1 VASGFNSKA
10 PLATARGTDPLN
22 CADREFV
29 LLYQDRIATINT
41 IDITVCAHATMGRF
55 IKWRMF
61 WQTVKEIIPVVCMLF
76 IILTTLVFAQQIG
89 KYSNLILSFQSSAE
103 ITQKLL
109 LSLIPGITVIT
120 LPVSLLLGTVIACSR
135 SSSDN
140 ELTAWQSLGISQR
153 ALASPFLAIGL
164 AGTMGS
170 CYLSAYIA
178 PAALRTQKSLIAQ
191 ILLQEANTRI
201 KPHTFINNFPNLL
214 LYVQNVDP
222 RTHDWL
228 GVFLLQNEPG
238 GSSRLLTAERGQFR
252 IESGQ
257 SLALE
262 AQLLNGV
269 SLDYGGQQA
278 LTADAQITPPSSQSA
293 SLFAKSTVKLVDH
306 QNTGDGAE
314 KDLGLSKLS
323 QMSLP
328 EISRFAAETG
338 DDKERRQAQAEMHRR
353 FAFPFA
359 CLTLT
364 AMTFIL
370 AVQGRRFS
378 TRPRTV
384 IAVLFMA
391 MGFYLLLVMGQN
403 LSMSGTVPVW
413 LGVWFS
419 NFLYG
424 ALILNSLISGKA
436 PWSGFSFFV
445 NSSGRA
451 GVAREPAHELVDRR
465 QAPARKS
472 YRGIRVVSLNLIN
485 YLLVSEIAKYFSLA
499 ALALVATSIIFTL
512 FDLIPSIIKSK
523 TPLPYAASYLAYLA
537 PQLFYHLAPFALLVA
552 LLMSF
557 NVLSRSN
564 QLVVIASAGQ
574 GRMRTINAILM
585 AAGALSF
592 SLWALSNYAL
602 PHTNREQDERY
613 NKIKGRQVEQTTIAF
628 GRKWVFGKDDSI
640 YSYQRL
646 DPDNSLVNTSI
657 YRLDNDRGL
666 IRSATHFARAT
677 PVDSW
682 NWKAESGW
690 IERIT
695 PDSTIERRAIQ
706 SQPEIIEIRDG
717 IGLFKRTTNESSKM
731 SDRQLRRHISQLKDL
746 GVTTL
751 DLQIDLR
758 KRIAF
763 PVSCLVLAILA
774 IPFISA
780 KQARRSGPL
789 VSISLSVTIGLI
801 FWLLTTIFEAFGK
814 QNNLPVGMAIWGP
827 HILFG
832 AIGLYLNFV
841 RYRLQ

>member
-1 VASGFNSKA
+1 
-10 PLATARGTDPLN
+10 
-22 CADREFV
+22 
-29 LLYQDRIATINT
+29 
-41 IDITVCAHATMGRF
+41 MGRF

-61 WQTVKEIIPVVCMLF
+61 WHTVKEIIPLVCMLF

-89 KYSNLILSFQSSAE
+89 KFSNLILSFQSSAQ

-153 ALASPFLAIGL
+153 ALASPFLAIGVV
-164 AGTMGS
+164 ATVVS
-170 CYLSAYIA
+170 CYLSGYIA

-222 RTHDWL
+222 HTHDWL
-228 GVFLLQNEPG
+228 GVFLLLNEPRG
-238 GSSRLLTAERGQFR
+238 TSRLLTAERGQFR

-269 SLDYGGQQA
+269 SLEYGGHQA
-278 LTADAQITPPSSQSA
+278 LTPGAEITPPSSQSA
-293 SLFAKSTVKLVDH
+293 SVFAKHTVKLVDH
-306 QNTGDGAE
+306 QNTADSDE
-314 KDLGLSKLS
+314 KELGLNKLN
-323 QMSLP
+323 QMSLR
-328 EISRFAAETG
+328 EISRFAAEAKT
-338 DDKERRQAQAEMHRR
+338 DRERRQAQAEMHRR

-384 IAVLFMA
+384 IAILFVA
-391 MGFYLLLVMGQN
+391 MGFYLLLIMGQN
-403 LSMSGTVPVW
+403 LSLSGAVPVW

-424 ALILNSLISGKA
+424 ALILKSLVSGKA
-436 PWSGFSFFV
+436 PWSGLSIFV
-445 NSSGRA
+445 NSHGAA
-451 GVAREPAHELVDRR
+451 GAASPALAHSNRLSARR
-465 QAPARKS
+465 S
-472 YRGIRVVSLNLIN
+472 FRGIRVFSLNLIN
-485 YLLVSEIAKYFSLA
+485 YLLVSEIAKYFVLA
-499 ALALVATSIIFTL
+499 SMALVATAIIITL
-512 FDLIPSIIKSK
+512 FDLIPAIIKSR
-523 TPLPYAASYLAYLA
+523 TPLPFAASYLAYLA
-537 PQLFYHLAPFALLVA
+537 PQLFYVFSPFALLVA

-574 GRMRTINAILM
+574 NRMRTINAILM
-585 AAGALSF
+585 ASGALSF

-640 YSYQRL
+640 YSYQRI
-646 DPDNSLVNTSI
+646 DPDDSLVNTSI
-657 YRLDNDRGL
+657 YKLDKDRGL
-666 IRSATHFARAT
+666 IRSAIHFVRAT
-677 PVDSW
+677 KVDNW
-682 NWKAESGW
+682 NWKADSGW
-690 IERIT
+690 IENFT
-695 PDSTIERRAIQ
+695 PDSTVERRAIQ
-706 SQPEIIEIRDG
+706 SQSELIEISDG
-717 IGLFKRTTNESSKM
+717 AGLFKRTTNESSKM
-731 SDRQLRRHISQLKDL
+731 NDRELRRHIRQLGEL

-751 DLQIDLR
+751 ELQIELK
-758 KRIAF
+758 KRVAF
-763 PVSCLVLAILA
+763 PASCLVLSVLA

-789 VSISLSVTIGLI
+789 VSVSLSVGIGLI
-801 FWLLTTIFEAFGK
+801 FWLSMFLFEAVGK
-814 QNNLPVGMAIWGP
+814 QNNLPVGMAVWAP

-832 AIGLYLNFV
+832 AVGLYLNFV

>member
-1 VASGFNSKA
+1 
-10 PLATARGTDPLN
+10 
-22 CADREFV
+22 
-29 LLYQDRIATINT
+29 
-41 IDITVCAHATMGRF
+41 
-55 IKWRMF
+55 MF
-61 WQTVKEIIPVVCMLF
+61 WHAVKEIIPLVCMLF
-76 IILTTLVFAQQIG
+76 IILTTLVFAQQIS
-89 KYSNLILSFQSSAE
+89 KLSSLILSFQSSTE
-103 ITQKLL
+103 IAQKLL

-140 ELTAWQSLGISQR
+140 ELIAWQSLGVSQR
-153 ALASPFLAIGL
+153 ALASPFLAIGI
-164 AGTMGS
+164 AATVVS

-178 PAALRTQKSLIAQ
+178 PAAMRTQKSLVAQ
-191 ILLQEANTRI
+191 ILVQEANTRI

-222 RTHDWL
+222 QTHDWL
-228 GVFLLQNEPG
+228 GVFLLKNEPG
-238 GSSRLLTAERGQFR
+238 GTSRLLTAERGQFR

-257 SLALE
+257 SMALE

-269 SLDYGGQQA
+269 SLEYGGQQTLA
-278 LTADAQITPPSSQSA
+278 AGAQIAPPSSQSA
-293 SLFAKSTVKLVDH
+293 SLFAKSTVRLVDH
-306 QNTGDGAE
+306 QNTPDSDE
-314 KDLGLSKLS
+314 KDLGLNKLN
-323 QMSLP
+323 QMSLR
-328 EISRFAAETG
+328 EISRFAAETSV
-338 DDKERRQAQAEMHRR
+338 DKERRQAQAEMHRR

-384 IAVLFMA
+384 IAVLFVA
-391 MGFYLLLVMGQN
+391 MGFYLLLIMGQN
-403 LSMSGTVPVW
+403 LSMSGAVPVW

-424 ALILNSLISGKA
+424 ALILKSLASGKA
-436 PWSGFSFFV
+436 PWSGFSLFV
-445 NSSGRA
+445 NSH
-451 GVAREPAHELVDRR
+451 GVAGAASQALAHSSRSSTRR
-465 QAPARKS
+465 S
-472 YRGIRVVSLNLIN
+472 FRGIRVVSLNLIN
-485 YLLVSEIAKYFSLA
+485 YLLVSEIAKYFALA
-499 ALALVATSIIFTL
+499 AMALVATAIIFTL
-512 FDLIPSIIKSK
+512 FDLIPAIIKSK

-537 PQLFYHLAPFALLVA
+537 PQLFYLFAPFALLVA

-574 GRMRTINAILM
+574 NRMRTINAILM
-585 AAGALSF
+585 ASGALSF

-640 YSYQRL
+640 YSYQRI
-646 DPDNSLVNTSI
+646 DPDDSLVNTSI
-657 YRLDNDRGL
+657 YKLDKDRGL
-666 IRSATHFARAT
+666 IRSAIHFVRAT
-677 PVDSW
+677 KVDTW
-682 NWKAESGW
+682 NWKADSGW
-690 IERIT
+690 IENVT
-695 PDSTIERRAIQ
+695 PDSTVERRTIQ
-706 SQPEIIEIRDG
+706 SPSELIEISDG
-717 IGLFKRTTNESSKM
+717 AGLFKRTTNESSKM
-731 SDRQLRRHISQLKDL
+731 NDRQLRRHIRQLGEL

-751 DLQIDLR
+751 DLQIDLK
-758 KRIAF
+758 KRVAIPA
-763 PVSCLVLAILA
+763 SCLVLSILA

-789 VSISLSVTIGLI
+789 VSVSLSVGIGLI
-801 FWLLTTIFEAFGK
+801 FQLSAILFEAAGK
-814 QNNLPVGMAIWGP
+814 QNNLPVGMAVWAP

>member
-1 VASGFNSKA
+1 
-10 PLATARGTDPLN
+10 
-22 CADREFV
+22 
-29 LLYQDRIATINT
+29 
-41 IDITVCAHATMGRF
+41 MGRF

-61 WQTVKEIIPVVCMLF
+61 WHTIKEIIPLVCMLF
-76 IILTTLVFAQQIG
+76 LILTTLVFAQQISR
-89 KYSNLILSFQSSAE
+89 YSDLILSFQSSAE
-103 ITQKLL
+103 ITRKLL
-109 LSLIPGITVIT
+109 LSIIPGISVIT

-164 AGTMGS
+164 AGTLAS
-170 CYLSAYIA
+170 CYLSAYVA
-178 PAALRTQKSLIAQ
+178 PAAQRTLKSLVAQ
-191 ILLQEANTRI
+191 ILIQEANTRI
-201 KPHTFINNFPNLL
+201 KPHTFITNFPNLL

-238 GSSRLLTAERGQFR
+238 GATRLLTAERGQFR
-252 IESGQ
+252 IESG
-257 SLALE
+257 STLALE

-269 SLDYGGQQA
+269 SLEYSAQQA
-278 LTADAQITPPSSQSA
+278 AAPGAQTTLPSSQSA
-293 SLFAKSTVKLVDH
+293 SLFAKSTVKLVEN
-306 QNTGDGAE
+306 QNTGGGAE
-314 KDLGLSKLS
+314 KDFGLNKLNM
-323 QMSLP
+323 MSLQ
-328 EISRFAAETG
+328 EISRFAAEAAT
-338 DDKERRQAQAEMHRR
+338 DKERRQAEAEMHRR

-370 AVQGRRFS
+370 AIQGRRFS

-391 MGFYLLLVMGQN
+391 LGFYLLLVMGQN
-403 LSMSGTVPVW
+403 FSLSGAIPVW

-419 NFLYG
+419 NLLYG
-424 ALILNSLISGKA
+424 AFIIQALISGKS

-445 NSSGRA
+445 NSHGGARA
-451 GVAREPAHELVDRR
+451 AIAPEPAPSPHYGRR
-465 QAPARKS
+465 STARKS
-472 YRGIRVVSLNLIN
+472 YRGFRVLSLNLIN
-485 YLLVSEIAKYFSLA
+485 YLLVSEIAKYF
-499 ALALVATSIIFTL
+499 ALAIMALLATSIIFTL
-512 FDLIPSIIKSK
+512 FDLIPAIIKSG

-537 PQLFYHLAPFALLVA
+537 PQLFYLMAPFALLVA

-574 GRMRTINAILM
+574 NRMRTINAILM

-613 NKIKGRQVEQTTIAF
+613 NKIKGRQVEKTTIAF

-646 DPDNSLVNTSI
+646 DPDDSLINASI

-666 IRSATHFARAT
+666 IRSATHFGRAAQVNAST
-677 PVDSW
+677 WRAD
-682 NWKAESGW
+682 NGW
-690 IERIT
+690 IDRIT
-695 PDSTIERRAIQ
+695 PDSTIERKAIQ
-706 SQPEIIEIRDG
+706 SQPELIKINDG
-717 IGLFKRTTNESSKM
+717 AGLFRRTTNESSKM
-731 SDRQLRRHISQLKDL
+731 SDWELRRHITQLKEL

-751 DLQIDLR
+751 ELQIELK

-763 PVSCLVLAILA
+763 PFSCLILAVLA

-789 VSISLSVTIGLI
+789 ISVALSVSIGLI
-801 FWLLTTIFEAFGK
+801 FYLLSTLFEAVGK
-814 QNNLPVGMAIWGP
+814 QNNLPVGMAVWGP
-827 HILFG
+827 HILFS
-832 AIGLYLNFV
+832 AIGLYLIFV